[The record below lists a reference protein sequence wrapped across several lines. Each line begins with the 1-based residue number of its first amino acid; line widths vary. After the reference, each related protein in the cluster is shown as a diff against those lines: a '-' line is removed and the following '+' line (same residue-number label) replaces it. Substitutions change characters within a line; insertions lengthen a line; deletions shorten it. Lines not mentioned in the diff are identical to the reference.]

1 MFCGSRLLAVEVMEE
16 EKNKRRKKSSFGPG
30 FLVAAAFIGP
40 GTVTSCSMAGANFG
54 YALLFALVFA
64 TVTTIILQEMTGR
77 LSLGSKFDLAQSLR
91 ELPQSQT
98 TKVFFAVLILF
109 SITFGCAAY
118 EAGNI
123 IGGTLGLEMATSIP
137 RRYWVALISI
147 AAILILN
154 RRKYKL
160 IEKFLIFLVFLM
172 SVSFLMTVIIIKP
185 NFISILKGIIP
196 SFPKNSLYLI
206 LALVGTTVVPYN
218 LFLHSSAVKEK
229 WKTTAHLKDLKKDLF
244 LSISL
249 GGIISASIVVTSA
262 VAFYE
267 KGIVLEKG
275 IQLAQQIKPL
285 FGTATNILFGIGLFA
300 AGISSAITAP
310 YAAAF
315 ASSGVLG
322 WKGGHDSQGF
332 RGVWLGVILVGFVV
346 SSFDLN
352 PLAVIISAQVAN
364 GLILPIASI
373 FLLLILNNRRKMGD
387 LVNNN
392 LQNILGGLIILIV
405 TFLAVWNILNKLF
418 FK

>member
-91 ELPQSQT
+91 EFPQSQKT
-98 TKVFFAVLILF
+98 RIFFIVLTLF

-137 RRYWVALISI
+137 RRYWVALISL

-154 RRKYKL
+154 RGKYKL

-172 SVSFLMTVIIIKP
+172 SVSFLTTVIIVKP
-185 NFISILKGIIP
+185 NIVSILKGIIP

-267 KGIVLEKG
+267 KGLVLEKG
-275 IQLAQQIKPL
+275 IQLAQQLKPL
-285 FGTATNILFGIGLFA
+285 FGTFTNILFGIGLFT
-300 AGISSAITAP
+300 AGMSSAITAP

-332 RGVWLGVILVGFVV
+332 RGVWLGVILIGFVV
-346 SSFDLN
+346 SSFNFN

-364 GLILPIASI
+364 GLILPIASL
-373 FLLLILNNRRKMGD
+373 FLLLILNNRKRMGD
-387 LVNNN
+387 LANNSFQN
-392 LQNILGGLIILIV
+392 LLGGLIILVV
-405 TFLAVWNILNKLF
+405 TILGVWNILKLF